1 MKLIS
6 HTHITARAQS
16 THLDLELLALLD
28 SQAIRLGDDGNDV
41 DDLAELLHHNHVDGA
56 ERVPSRVYEV
66 ETAVDAGVLNVAV
79 ALGRKLLAQVRA
91 VLVLDVLD
99 NRVPA
104 EK

>member
-1 MKLIS
+1 METRLV
-6 HTHITARAQS
+6 
-16 THLDLELLALLD
+16 LEHFPLLER
-28 SQAIRLGDDGNDV
+28 QAVRLGNDGDDV

-56 ERVPSRVYEV
+56 EGVPSRVDEV
-66 ETAVDAGVLNVAV
+66 EAAVNAGVLDVAV